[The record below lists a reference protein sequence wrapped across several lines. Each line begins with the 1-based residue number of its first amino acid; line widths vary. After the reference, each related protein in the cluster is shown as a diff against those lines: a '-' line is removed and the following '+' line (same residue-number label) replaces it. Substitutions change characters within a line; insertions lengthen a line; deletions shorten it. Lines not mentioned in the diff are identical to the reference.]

1 MSFSTPSP
9 ATLSCSLQQ
18 SLQVYIHSGRLAE
31 IVYQSPSGDVC
42 VVHESIRDL
51 LSRAGRDFLVLGAGR
66 VLAVD
71 HIIMIDGRRLAE
83 N

>member
-18 SLQVYIHSGRLAE
+18 SLQEYIHSGQLAE
-31 IVYQSPSGDVC
+31 IVYQAPSGDVC
-42 VVHESIRDL
+42 VVHEPIRDL

-71 HIIMIDGRRLAE
+71 HIIMVDGMQLADS
-83 N
+83 